1 VGVRE
6 VVDSADQ
13 GTVLSTTAPVF
24 AYDLSLPVPQP
35 PTVRP
40 TGRAVVPGLPP
51 ARNGHDGPEPT
62 GGQIIT
68 VFATKGGCGKSTIA
82 ANLAVTL
89 AAQSDRKVCLLDLDL
104 AFGDIAIMLQLSP
117 VKTIADAVPVADRI
131 DETGFRTL
139 LTPYRTG
146 IDVLLAP
153 ANPAMAEEVSRDLI
167 TEVIHLA
174 RSNFDYVV
182 IDTSSAFSEQ
192 MLAVLDATHHYVLVG
207 TPELPAL
214 KNLRVA
220 LDMFELLDYRSAA
233 RSIVLNRSD
242 SKVGLSTV
250 EVEQIVRVPIVGFVP
265 SSRDVPISANQG
277 VPLAVSHPQ
286 HPVSVAIR
294 ELATKR
300 FLNDAVPAKRGLF
313 ARKKR

>member
-1 VGVRE
+1 M
-6 VVDSADQ
+6 VDSADHP
-13 GTVLSTTAPVF
+13 TVLSTTAPVF
-24 AYDLSLPVPQP
+24 AYDLSLPVPSQPAPQP

-40 TGRAVVPGLPP
+40 TGRAVVPGLPS
-51 ARNGHDGPEPT
+51 ARNGHDGPEQT

-68 VFATKGGCGKSTIA
+68 VFATKGGCGKSTLA

-89 AAQSDRKVCLLDLDL
+89 AGQDGQKVCLLDLDL

-139 LTPYRTG
+139 LTPYRAG
-146 IDVLLAP
+146 LDVLLAP
-153 ANPAMAEEVSRDLI
+153 ANPALAEEVGRDLI

-174 RSNFDYVV
+174 RSSFDYVV
-182 IDTSSAFSEQ
+182 IDTSSAFNEQ

-220 LDMFELLDYRSAA
+220 LDMFDLLDYRPAA
-233 RSIVLNRSD
+233 RSIVLNRAD
-242 SKVGLSTV
+242 SKVGLSTA
-250 EVEQIVRVPIVGFVP
+250 EVEQIVRVPIAGFVP
-265 SSRDVPISANQG
+265 SSRDVPISANRG

-294 ELATKR
+294 EFATKR